1 LIDSHCHLDD
11 PRFSSDLE
19 AVLLRANQSDI
30 QHLVIPG
37 VQHQQWSIQLLL
49 AENHQNISNAF
60 GIHPWYCE
68 QHNDADLQQ
77 LETLLP
83 HAVAV
88 GECGLDFTADKPAED
103 IQQYFFQKQLELA
116 QKFDLPL
123 IIHSVKSADS
133 VAIQLRSYP
142 QLRGVIHGFSGSIQQ
157 ANNFIH
163 LGFYIGIGTRLL
175 QQRGQKNNTL
185 LREIPLEL
193 TLLES
198 DAPDGLGK
206 HQRNEPANLI
216 DVAQAL
222 AHAKNIP
229 LEFVQKQCT
238 SNTKELFSL

>member
-1 LIDSHCHLDD
+1 LI
-11 PRFSSDLE
+11 
-19 AVLLRANQSDI
+19 V
-30 QHLVIPG
+30 PG
-37 VQHQQWSIQLLL
+37 VQHQQWSTQLAL
-49 AENHQNISNAF
+49 ADKHKNISNAF

-68 QHNDADLQQ
+68 QHNDAHVQQ
-77 LETLLP
+77 LERLLP

-88 GECGLDFTADKPAED
+88 GECGLDFTAGKPAED
-103 IQQYFFQKQLELA
+103 IQQNFFQKQLELA
-116 QKFDLPL
+116 QQFNLPL
-123 IIHSVKSADS
+123 IIHSVKSANQ
-133 VAIQLRSYP
+133 VVIQLRSYP
-142 QLRGVIHGFSGSIQQ
+142 HLRGVIHGFSGSIQQ
-157 ANNFIH
+157 ANNFIR

-175 QQRGQKNNTL
+175 HQKGQKTNTL
-185 LREIPLEL
+185 LCELPLEL

>member
-11 PRFSSDLE
+11 PCFSSNLE
-19 AVLLRANQSDI
+19 AVLLRAKQSDI

-37 VQHQQWSIQLLL
+37 VQHQQWSTQLLL

-68 QHNDADLQQ
+68 QHNDSHIYQ

-83 HAVAV
+83 HAIAV
-88 GECGLDFTADKPAED
+88 GECGLDFTAGKPVED
-103 IQQYFFQKQLELA
+103 IQQYFFQKQLKLA
-116 QKFDLPL
+116 QQFDLPL

-142 QLRGVIHGFSGSIQQ
+142 HLRGVIHGFSGSIQQ
-157 ANNFIH
+157 ANNFIR
-163 LGFYIGIGTRLL
+163 LGFHIGVGTRLL
-175 QQRGQKNNTL
+175 QQRGQKTSTL

-206 HQRNEPANLI
+206 HQHNEPANLI